1 MDKVYPL
8 PLSRSY
14 VRSWGVAE
22 AIRELIQNGI
32 DSPADFEYA
41 LLDDGLVLRSR
52 GVVLDPATLVLGVTS
67 KADDEDKIGSFGE
80 GYKIALLVLAREGRD
95 VEVINGAVT
104 WTPEFRV
111 SDAFGAEMLHIVER
125 PRDVA
130 AGEAWPDLEFR
141 IFGLDSAELQAVQD
155 SCLLMQP
162 PVDDAIE
169 TEYGRILESQPGR
182 LYVGSLFICETEL
195 QFGYDVKPAH
205 ITLERDRKTVDG
217 WDLKQLT
224 SAMWMASGDPDRVAE
239 LIESESPDVSY
250 LQYGGVTDTVAEA
263 CYRRFSEHN
272 PGAVPVQS
280 QTEYDRV
287 VNRFAGQQRPV
298 FVGGIYHSVITRSPS
313 YQRHLLPAITPQTP
327 LELLQEFANTHRTR
341 MQRRPRKALM
351 DLMVKAAAWKA
362 G

>member
-14 VRSWGVAE
+14 VRNWGVPE

-67 KADDEDKIGSFGE
+67 KADDADKIGSFGE

-95 VEVINGAVT
+95 VQVINGAVT
-104 WTPEFRV
+104 WAPEFRF

-125 PRDVA
+125 RRDVA
-130 AGEAWPDLEFR
+130 AGDAWPDLEFR
-141 IFGLDSAELQAVQD
+141 IFGLSSEELQAIQD

-162 PVDDAIE
+162 PMDDAIE
-169 TEYGRILESQPGR
+169 TQYGRILESQPGR
-182 LYVGSLFICETEL
+182 LYVGGLFICETEL

-217 WDLKQLT
+217 WDLKRLT
-224 SAMWMASGDPDRVAE
+224 SAMWMASSDADRVAE
-239 LIESESPDVSY
+239 LIENESPDASY
-250 LQYGGVTDTVAEA
+250 LQYGGVTDLVAEA

-272 PGAVPVQS
+272 PGAVPVHS
-280 QTEYDRV
+280 QAEYDKV
-287 VNRFAGQQRPV
+287 SRFAGRQRPV
-298 FVGGIYHSVITRSPS
+298 FVGGAYHSVITRSPS
-313 YQRHLLPAITPQTP
+313 YQRHLLPAITPPTP
-327 LELLQEFANTHRTR
+327 LELLQTFAQTHRTR
-341 MQRRPRKALM
+341 MQRRPRKAML
-351 DLMVKAAAWKA
+351 DLIAQAATWKV